1 MTCDILVTSPV
12 LMCTADHSENLV
24 MHRRVLVIEDE
35 RDIASLVGLH
45 LRDLD
50 LEVATCGDGD
60 EGLRLALSEHWDLV
74 VLDLSLPGTD
84 GLEICR
90 RVRLGGEYT
99 PILMLTAR
107 SSELDR
113 VLGLETGADD
123 YLTKPFGIVEFIA
136 RVKAILRRVQHLR
149 SERDSPNRSLR
160 VGDIEIDL
168 DERSVRCAGRI
179 VELTARE
186 FELLAHFAR
195 HPGKVFSRAELLD
208 HVWGMTHDAYEH
220 TVSSHINRVRSKL
233 EKDPANPR
241 YLVTVWGVGYR
252 LANTRLQ

>member
-1 MTCDILVTSPV
+1 MGNPDCNESLMT
-12 LMCTADHSENLV
+12 
-24 MHRRVLVIEDE
+24 HRRVLIIEDE
-35 RDIASLVGLH
+35 QDIASLVGLH

-50 LEVATCGDGD
+50 LDVATCGDGR
-60 EGLRLALSEHWDLV
+60 EGLELALSGHWDLI
-74 VLDLSLPGTD
+74 VLDLSLPGID

-107 SSELDR
+107 SSEMDR

-123 YLTKPFGIVEFIA
+123 YLAKPFGIIEFIA
-136 RVKAILRRVQHLR
+136 RVKAILRRVQQLR
-149 SERDSPNRSLR
+149 SERASASRWLR

-168 DERSVRCAGRI
+168 DERRVRCAGRP
-179 VELTARE
+179 VDLTARE
-186 FELLAHFAR
+186 FALLAHLAR

-208 HVWGMTHDAYEH
+208 QVWGMTHDAYEH

-233 EKDPANPR
+233 EDNPAKPQ
-241 YLVTVWGVGYR
+241 YLVTVWGIGYR
-252 LANTRLQ
+252 LENTRLQ